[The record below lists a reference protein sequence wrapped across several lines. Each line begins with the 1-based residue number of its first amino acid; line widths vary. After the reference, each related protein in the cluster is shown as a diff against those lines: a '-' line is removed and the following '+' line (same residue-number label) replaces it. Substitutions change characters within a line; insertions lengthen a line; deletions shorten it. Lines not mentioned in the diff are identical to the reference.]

1 MITTAQYHII
11 VTILFVLAL
20 LLQAVL
26 YRTYRLRRM
35 KETQAA
41 LRLAEERAKELR
53 VLKELA
59 ETLNQTL
66 PPELALEA
74 GLEQVARY
82 LGASAGWFLTVT
94 PDQKAE
100 LSAGFNLPPN
110 MELARG
116 SNRSWA
122 LCACLKDM
130 LSQSMQSPTHF
141 DCERLARTPGLAEDM
156 KQHLSIPV
164 RASGV
169 PVGIINLIFPPKM
182 TFNQGEMRLISA
194 LGDQFGGAS
203 ERARLFREVHHL
215 AVTDPLTG
223 LYNRR
228 FFLETALKEMER
240 SRRYQRPISIAMLD
254 IDFFK
259 LINDTYGH
267 LAGDLA
273 LIEVARIC
281 QEAIRKID
289 LVGRFGGEEI
299 VILLPETSPEQALN
313 AIERLRQ
320 QVEKLEVVTPRGTV
334 RITTSAGVA
343 SLGATEDLAFFEFLD
358 RADQALY
365 RAKSEGRNR
374 VCVI

>member
-1 MITTAQYHII
+1 MTSPETTGII
-11 VTILFVLAL
+11 VAL
-20 LLQAVL
+20 LLIAMLVQAIL
-26 YRTYRLRRM
+26 YRSFRLRRK
-35 KETQAA
+35 KETQFA
-41 LRLAEERAKELR
+41 LQQAEERAKELR

-66 PPELALEA
+66 PPEHALEA
-74 GLEQVARY
+74 GLEQVARF
-82 LGASAGWFLTVT
+82 LGADAGWFLTIT
-94 PDQKAE
+94 ADRKAE
-100 LSAGFNLPPN
+100 LSAGYNLPPN
-110 MELARG
+110 MELAR
-116 SNRSWA
+116 SSSRPWA
-122 LCACLKDM
+122 LCACLKEM
-130 LSQSMQSPTHF
+130 LNEKLENPIRF
-141 DCERLARTPGLAEDM
+141 DCERLARTPGVPDNQ

-169 PVGIINLIFPPKM
+169 PVGILNLVFSTEA

-194 LGDQFGGAS
+194 LGDQFGGAI

-228 FFLETALKEMER
+228 YFLEQSLKELER

-259 LINDTYGH
+259 QINDTYGH
-267 LAGDLA
+267 LAGDQA

-281 QEAIRKID
+281 QEAIRRID

-299 VILLPETSPEQALN
+299 VILLPETGPEQAQY

-320 QVEKLEVVTPRGTV
+320 QIENLEVATPRGTV
-334 RITTSAGVA
+334 RITTSAGVT
-343 SLGATEDLAFFEFLD
+343 SMNETEDTAFIDFLD

-374 VCVI
+374 VCVL